1 MDVTVIYADYDSVP
15 AKIMAT
21 LTIEIGEKLD
31 DGLVFQSSSVAGAW
45 KVHEFAREA
54 PSTTVEN
61 DRRFLVVLAETAYN
75 FSQAA
80 SGFFESL
87 YELSIYHA
95 NHKTETNQAWEQM
108 AQDLETLEEDR

>member
-1 MDVTVIYADYDSVP
+1 MDNN
-15 AKIMAT
+15 KIRRP
-21 LTIEIGEKLD
+21 I
-31 DGLVFQSSSVAGAW
+31 
-45 KVHEFAREA
+45 R
-54 PSTTVEN
+54 PS
-61 DRRFLVVLAETAYN
+61 DFLVVLAETAYN

-87 YELSIYHA
+87 YELSIYNA

>member
-1 MDVTVIYADYDSVP
+1 MMDNN
-15 AKIMAT
+15 KIRRP
-21 LTIEIGEKLD
+21 I
-31 DGLVFQSSSVAGAW
+31 
-45 KVHEFAREA
+45 R
-54 PSTTVEN
+54 PS
-61 DRRFLVVLAETAYN
+61 DFLVVLAETAYN

>member
-1 MDVTVIYADYDSVP
+1 MDNN
-15 AKIMAT
+15 KIRRP
-21 LTIEIGEKLD
+21 I
-31 DGLVFQSSSVAGAW
+31 
-45 KVHEFAREA
+45 R
-54 PSTTVEN
+54 PS
-61 DRRFLVVLAETAYN
+61 DFLVVLAETAYN

>member
-1 MDVTVIYADYDSVP
+1 MDNNKIRRPIRPSDFIVI
-15 AKIMAT
+15 
-21 LTIEIGEKLD
+21 
-31 DGLVFQSSSVAGAW
+31 
-45 KVHEFAREA
+45 
-54 PSTTVEN
+54 
-61 DRRFLVVLAETAYN
+61 LAEAAYN
-75 FSQAA
+75 FSQVA